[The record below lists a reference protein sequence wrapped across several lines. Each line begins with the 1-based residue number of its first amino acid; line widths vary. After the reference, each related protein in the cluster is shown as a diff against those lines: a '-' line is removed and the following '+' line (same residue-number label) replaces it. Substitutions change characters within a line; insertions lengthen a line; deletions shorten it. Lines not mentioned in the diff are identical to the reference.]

1 MSKRISR
8 INELLR
14 RELSEQL
21 RLRYRSA
28 AVAITISEVETSPDL
43 RNATVF
49 YSVLGGEDAIR
60 EARKLFRKVG
70 KDLRQQVSQRVIL
83 KYFPNFE
90 YVYDPSMER
99 GSHILDLLDELD
111 EENPAAD
118 ESQ

>member
-8 INELLR
+8 INELIR

-21 RLRYRSA
+21 RKRYRSA
-28 AVAITISEVETSPDL
+28 AVAITISDVETSPDL
-43 RNATVF
+43 RNSTIY
-49 YSVLGGEDAIR
+49 YSVIGGEEALRD
-60 EARKLFRKVG
+60 ARKLFRQAG
-70 KDLRQQVSQRVIL
+70 KDLHQQVKQRVIL

-111 EENPAAD
+111 EASDQP
-118 ESQ
+118 SQ